1 MANMI
6 SSQEYCKH
14 CHKYTVHATEIF
26 DPESKLVCTVCGNNW
41 ERVSKLKHSVKR
53 RGTHVDQEFRVGDI
67 VHFKPVTHDEFDRPV
82 DDEPPATLTI
92 VRVFSDDYEVV
103 SSSTG
108 NHFYVKLD
116 ELLEGNN

>member
-53 RGTHVDQEFRVGDI
+53 RGTQEFHVGDI
-67 VHFKPVTHDEFDRPV
+67 VHFKPVFHDEFDRPV
-82 DDEPPATLTI
+82 NEPPTPLTVI
-92 VRVFSDDYEVV
+92 RVFRDDYEVQ
-103 SSSTG
+103 SLSG
-108 NHFYVKLD
+108 NRFYVTLD